1 MNKFF
6 EFAKEHP
13 FIALGMVTSL
23 TTCVVE
29 TVKAVVG
36 AFKKKKEEPKKTVE
50 APKEEEES
58 FEVKEEETESEK

>member
-36 AFKKKKEEPKKTVE
+36 VFKKKKEEPKKTVE
-50 APKEEEES
+50 APKEEES